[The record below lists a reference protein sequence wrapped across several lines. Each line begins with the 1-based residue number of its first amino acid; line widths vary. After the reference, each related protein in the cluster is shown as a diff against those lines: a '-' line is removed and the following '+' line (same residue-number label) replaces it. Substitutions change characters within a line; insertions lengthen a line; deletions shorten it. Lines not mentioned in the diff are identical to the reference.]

1 MSRVNYVAELERFL
15 DPPQPEPPA
24 PPPPPRPGRRKALGT
39 GAVRDQGQFLQAI
52 AKIILA
58 GKGGDRSI
66 PKQLQKLR
74 EYEDLS
80 ERQLQRN
87 VAETLGLFDF
97 LFSAY
102 PKRERRKRVLDFIRH
117 SWTRYLQRN
126 N

>member
-15 DPPQPEPPA
+15 DPPQPEPPP

-52 AKIILA
+52 AKIISA
-58 GKGGDRSI
+58 GKGYCAI
-66 PKQLQKLR
+66 PKQLQRLQ

-80 ERQLQRN
+80 ERQLQRD
-87 VAETLGLFDF
+87 VAKTLGLFDF
-97 LFSAY
+97 LFSGY
-102 PKRERRKRVLDFIRH
+102 PKRERRKRVLEFLRH
-117 SWTRYLQRN
+117 SWARYLQRN